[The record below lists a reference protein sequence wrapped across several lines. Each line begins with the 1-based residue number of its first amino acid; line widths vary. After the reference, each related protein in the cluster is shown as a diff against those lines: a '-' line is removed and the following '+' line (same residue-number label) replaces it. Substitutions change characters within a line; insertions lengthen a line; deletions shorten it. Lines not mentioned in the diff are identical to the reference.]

1 MSYNQFWVSNHYLE
15 RKIMKPIA
23 LTGIKPTGRPH
34 IGNYLGMYRP
44 ALDLMKDYL
53 GMYFVADYHAL
64 TTLHDPLL
72 LKELVYEVAAS
83 WLALGL
89 NPDEAIFFRQSDI
102 PEIPEFAWIL
112 ACFTSKGLLNRAHA
126 YKAAMDENLELGR
139 DLDEGINAGLFYYP
153 VLMAADILLY
163 GSDVV
168 PVGLDQKQHIEITRD
183 IAEAFNRTY
192 GEVINVP
199 EGLIQESVMKVPG
212 IDGRKMSKSYD
223 NTIPIFAPEKKL
235 RKQVMR
241 IVTDSK
247 RPEDPKDPE
256 GDNLFTLLR
265 FFATPGRL
273 EEIRQLYVGGGAA
286 YGSLKKEL
294 AGLILDH
301 FGEARARF
309 DALINDKT
317 YLDKV
322 LLEGAEKARAMGKP
336 YLEAARKATG
346 ID

>member
-1 MSYNQFWVSNHYLE
+1 
-15 RKIMKPIA
+15 MKPIA
-23 LTGIKPTGRPH
+23 LTGIKPTGKPH

-44 ALDLMKDYL
+44 ALDLMENYQ

-64 TTLHDPLL
+64 TTMHDPANLRS
-72 LKELVYEVAAS
+72 LVYEVAAS

-89 NPDEAIFFRQSDI
+89 DPDEAIFFRQSDI
-102 PEIPEFAWIL
+102 PEIPEFTWIL
-112 ACFTSKGLLNRAHA
+112 SCFTSKGLLNRAHA
-126 YKAAMDENLELGR
+126 YKAAVDENLALEH
-139 DLDEGINAGLFYYP
+139 DPDEGINAGLFYYP

-192 GEVINVP
+192 GKVIKVP
-199 EGLIQESVMKVPG
+199 EGIIQESVMKVPG

-223 NTIPIFAPEKKL
+223 NTIPIFAPEKHL

-247 RPEDPKDPE
+247 RPEDPKDPDE
-256 GDNLFTLLR
+256 DNLYALLR
-265 FFATPGRL
+265 FFASPARL
-273 EEIRQLYVGGGAA
+273 AEIRQLYLHGGAA

-301 FGEARARF
+301 FADARERF
-309 DALINDKT
+309 NELMDDKS
-317 YLDKV
+317 YIDKV
-322 LLEGAEKARAMGKP
+322 LMEGAEKARRMGMP

>member
-1 MSYNQFWVSNHYLE
+1 
-15 RKIMKPIA
+15 MKPIA
-23 LTGIKPTGRPH
+23 LTGIKPTGKPH

-44 ALDLMKDYL
+44 ALNLMKDYL

-64 TTLHDPLL
+64 TTMTDPAK
-72 LKELVYEVAAS
+72 LKALVYEVAAS

-89 NPDEAIFFRQSDI
+89 DPEKAIFFRQSDV
-102 PEIPEFAWIL
+102 PEIPEFTWIL

-126 YKAAMDENLELGR
+126 YKAAVDENLAQGR
-139 DLDEGINAGLFYYP
+139 DPDEGINAGLFYYP

-192 GEVINVP
+192 GNVLKVP
-199 EGLIQESVMKVPG
+199 EGLIQEEVMRVPG
-212 IDGRKMSKSYD
+212 IDGQKMSKSYN
-223 NTIPIFAPEKKL
+223 NTIPIFAPEKEL

-247 RPEDPKDPE
+247 RPEDPKDPTD
-256 GDNLFTLLR
+256 DNLFTMLK
-265 FFATPGRL
+265 FFASPKRS
-273 EEIRQLYVGGGAA
+273 EEIRDLYIHGGAA
-286 YGSLKKEL
+286 YGTLKKEL
-294 AGLILDH
+294 ADLILAH
-301 FGEARARF
+301 FSEAREKF
-309 DALINDKT
+309 EALMEDKA
-317 YLDKV
+317 YIDQV
-322 LLEGAEKARAMGKP
+322 LLEGAAKARQIARP
-336 YLEAARKATG
+336 YLAAARKVTG

>member
-1 MSYNQFWVSNHYLE
+1 
-15 RKIMKPIA
+15 MKPIA
-23 LTGIKPTGRPH
+23 LTGIKPTGKPH

-44 ALDLMKDYL
+44 ALDLMENYL
-53 GMYFVADYHAL
+53 GMYFVADYHAV
-64 TTLHDPLL
+64 TSMHDPDLL
-72 LKELVYEVAAS
+72 QSLVYEVAAS

-89 NPDEAIFFRQSDI
+89 DPDQAIFFRQSDI
-102 PEIPEFAWIL
+102 PEIPEFTWIL
-112 ACFTSKGLLNRAHA
+112 SCFTSKGLLNRAHA
-126 YKAAMDENLELGR
+126 YKAALDENLELGH
-139 DLDEGINAGLFYYP
+139 DPDEGINAGLFYYP

-192 GEVINVP
+192 GDILKVP

-223 NTIPIFAPEKKL
+223 NTIPIFAPEKEL

-256 GDNLFTLLR
+256 EDNLFSLLQ
-265 FFATPGRL
+265 FFASPGRL
-273 EEIRQLYVGGGAA
+273 EEIRQLYVHGGAA

-294 AGLILDH
+294 ADLILEH
-301 FGEARARF
+301 FAEARVKF
-309 DALINDKT
+309 EDLIADKA
-317 YLDKV
+317 YLDRI
-322 LLEGAEKARAMGKP
+322 LLEGAAKAREMGKP
-336 YLEAARKATG
+336 YLMAARKATG

>member
-1 MSYNQFWVSNHYLE
+1 
-15 RKIMKPIA
+15 MKPIA

-44 ALDLMKDYL
+44 ALSLMQDYQ

-64 TTLHDPLL
+64 TSMHDAKT

-83 WLALGL
+83 WMALGL
-89 NPDEAIFFRQSDI
+89 DPDDAIFFRQSDI
-102 PEIPEFAWIL
+102 PEIPEFTWIL
-112 ACFTSKGLLNRAHA
+112 SCFTSKGLLNRAHA
-126 YKAAMDENLELGR
+126 YKAAVDENTAVDR
-139 DLDEGINAGLFYYP
+139 DPDEGINAGLFYYP

-192 GEVINVP
+192 GNVLKVP

-223 NTIPIFAPEKKL
+223 NTIPIFATEKAL

-247 RPEDPKDPE
+247 RPEDPKNPE
-256 GDNLFTLLR
+256 EDTLYTLLS
-265 FFATPGRL
+265 FFVSPKRL
-273 EEIRQLYVGGGAA
+273 EEIHQLYVHGGAA
-286 YGSLKKEL
+286 YGELKKEL
-294 AGLILDH
+294 ADAILSH
-301 FGEARARF
+301 FGDARSRF
-309 DALINDKT
+309 EALIQDKS
-317 YLDKV
+317 YLDEV
-322 LLEGAEKARAMGKP
+322 LLEGAEKARQIGKP

>member
-1 MSYNQFWVSNHYLE
+1 
-15 RKIMKPIA
+15 MKPIA

-44 ALDLMKDYL
+44 ALNLMKNYQ

-64 TTLHDPLL
+64 TTMHNPKT

-89 NPDEAIFFRQSDI
+89 DPDEAIFFRQSDI
-102 PEIPEFAWIL
+102 PEIPEFTWIL
-112 ACFTSKGLLNRAHA
+112 SCFTSKGLLNRAHA
-126 YKAAMDENLELGR
+126 YKAAVDENLALGH
-139 DLDEGINAGLFYYP
+139 DPDEGINGGLFYYP

-183 IAEAFNRTY
+183 IAETFNRNY
-192 GEVINVP
+192 GQVLKIPDGVI
-199 EGLIQESVMKVPG
+199 QDSVMKVPG
-212 IDGRKMSKSYD
+212 IDGRKMSKSYQ

-235 RKQVMR
+235 RKQIMR

-247 RPEDPKDPE
+247 RPEDPKDPTA
-256 GDNLFTLLR
+256 DNVFALLQ
-265 FFATPGRL
+265 FFADPERL
-273 EEIRQLYVGGGAA
+273 KEIRQSYLQGGAA
-286 YGSLKKEL
+286 YGTLKKEL

-301 FGEARARF
+301 FADARDKF
-309 DALINDKT
+309 DELIQDKP

-322 LLEGAEKARAMGKP
+322 LLKGAEKARQIGKP

>member
-1 MSYNQFWVSNHYLE
+1 MSDVSSLE
-15 RKIMKPIA
+15 GLKMKPIA
-23 LTGIKPTGRPH
+23 LTGIKPTGSPH
-34 IGNYLGMYRP
+34 IGNYLGMYKP
-44 ALDLMKDYL
+44 ALDLMKHYQ

-64 TTLHDPLL
+64 TTMRDPQG

-89 NPDEAIFFRQSDI
+89 DPDEAIFFRQSDI

-126 YKAAMDENLELGR
+126 YKDAVDQNLELGH
-139 DLDEGINAGLFYYP
+139 DPDEGINAGLFYYP

-192 GEVINVP
+192 GDILKVP

-223 NTIPIFAPEKKL
+223 NTIPIFAPEKQL
-235 RKQVMR
+235 RKRVMK

-256 GDNLFTLLR
+256 QDNVFALLK
-265 FFATPGRL
+265 FFASPDRL
-273 EEIRQLYVGGGAA
+273 EDIRQLYVNGGAA
-286 YGSLKKEL
+286 YGALKKEL
-294 AGLILDH
+294 ADLILDH
-301 FGEARARF
+301 FANARTRF
-309 DALINDKT
+309 NELIADKNN
-317 YLDKV
+317 LDRI
-322 LLEGAEKARAMGKP
+322 LLEGAAKAREMGKP
-336 YLEAARKATG
+336 YLAAARKATG

>member
-1 MSYNQFWVSNHYLE
+1 
-15 RKIMKPIA
+15 MKPIA
-23 LTGIKPTGRPH
+23 LTGIKPTGKPH

-44 ALDLMKDYL
+44 ALSLMENYQ

-64 TTLHDPLL
+64 TTMHDPEA
-72 LKELVYEVAAS
+72 LKDLVHEVAAS

-89 NPDEAIFFRQSDI
+89 DPDEAIFFRQSDI
-102 PEIPEFAWIL
+102 PEIPEFTWIL
-112 ACFTSKGLLNRAHA
+112 SCFTSKGLLNRAHA
-126 YKAAMDENLELGR
+126 YKAAVDENLELGH
-139 DLDEGINAGLFYYP
+139 DPDEGINAGLFYYP

-192 GEVINVP
+192 GNIIKVP

-212 IDGRKMSKSYD
+212 IDGRKMSKSYG

-247 RPEDPKDPE
+247 RPEDPKNPDE
-256 GDNLFTLLR
+256 DNLFALLR
-265 FFATPGRL
+265 FFAHPDQL
-273 EEIRQLYVGGGAA
+273 EEIRQLYLHGGAA
-286 YGSLKKEL
+286 YGDLKKEL
-294 AGLILDH
+294 ADLILNH
-301 FGEARARF
+301 FADARIKF
-309 DALINDKT
+309 DDLMQDQPYI
-317 YLDKV
+317 DKV
-322 LLEGAEKARAMGKP
+322 LLEGAEKAREIGKP
-336 YLEAARKATG
+336 VLQAAREAIG
-346 ID
+346 IDG

>member
-1 MSYNQFWVSNHYLE
+1 
-15 RKIMKPIA
+15 MKPIA

-44 ALDLMKDYL
+44 ALDLMQKYQ

-64 TTLHDPLL
+64 TTMHDPET
-72 LKELVYEVAAS
+72 LKDLVYEVAAS

-89 NPDEAIFFRQSDI
+89 DPDEAIFFRQSDI
-102 PEIPEFAWIL
+102 PEIPEFTWIL
-112 ACFTSKGLLNRAHA
+112 SCFTSKGLLNRAHA
-126 YKAAMDENLELGR
+126 YKAAVDENLELTR
-139 DLDEGINAGLFYYP
+139 DPDEGINAGLFYYP

-192 GEVINVP
+192 GDVLKVP
-199 EGLIQESVMKVPG
+199 EGVIQESVMKVPG

-247 RPEDPKDPE
+247 RPEDPKDPSD
-256 GDNLFTLLR
+256 DNLFAILQ
-265 FFATPGRL
+265 FFASPERL
-273 EEIRQLYVGGGAA
+273 EEIRGLYLHGGAA
-286 YGSLKKEL
+286 YGALKKEL
-294 AGLILDH
+294 ADLILDH
-301 FGEARARF
+301 FGEARERF
-309 DALINDKT
+309 SELIQNKPYIDE
-317 YLDKV
+317 V
-322 LLEGAEKARAMGKP
+322 LMQGAEQARQMGKP
-336 YLEAARKATG
+336 YLAAARKATG